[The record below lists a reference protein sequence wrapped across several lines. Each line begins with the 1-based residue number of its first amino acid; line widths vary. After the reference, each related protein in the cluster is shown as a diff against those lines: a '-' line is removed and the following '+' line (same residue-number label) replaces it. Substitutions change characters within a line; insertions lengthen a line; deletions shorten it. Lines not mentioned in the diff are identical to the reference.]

1 MSQLILHL
9 IGDYLLQSDW
19 MALHKTRCHK
29 AAAAHALVYSLPFL
43 LLQPSFAAWFVIFIT
58 HFFIDRYRLAK
69 YVGVIRS
76 RLAPK
81 NLRPKWCDCKETG
94 YHKDTPPHLSTWL
107 MIITDNTLHLTINFL
122 ALTYL

>member
-19 MALHKTRCHK
+19 MALNKTKCHK
-29 AAAAHALVYSLPFL
+29 AALAHALTYSLPFL
-43 LLQPSFAAWFVIFIT
+43 LLQPSLTAWLVIFVT

-69 YVGVIRS
+69 YVGLIRS

-81 NLRPKWCDCKETG
+81 CRWPKWADCRETG
-94 YHKDTPPHLSTWL
+94 YHKDTPDHLSTWL
-107 MIITDNTLHLTINFL
+107 LIISDNTLHLTINFL
-122 ALTYL
+122 ALSFL